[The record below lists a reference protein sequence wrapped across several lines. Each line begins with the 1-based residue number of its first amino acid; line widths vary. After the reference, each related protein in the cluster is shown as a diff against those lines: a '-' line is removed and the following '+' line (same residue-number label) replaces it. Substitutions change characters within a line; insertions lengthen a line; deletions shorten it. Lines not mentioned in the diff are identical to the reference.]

1 MRLFRNFQDAHTLNV
16 YKKKK
21 KKIKI
26 KVQRKFSILEW
37 CYNVESVGI

>member
-16 YKKKK
+16 YKKK